1 MALIRCNKKT
11 HLLLVAKKN
20 MTGESMADL
29 MEYAVVNMPY
39 IPIKNVQNVKKT
51 FKE

>member
-20 MTGESMADL
+20 MTGETMADL
-29 MEYAVVNMPY
+29 MEYAVINMPY
-39 IPIKNVQNVKKT
+39 IPIKNVKKT